1 MKRNSLFAILISA
14 LFIPL
19 FVLQVQA
26 QSVPRSTV
34 SGFVFDPYRR
44 PVPDIRVELM
54 NEVNSVLQR
63 TRTDGSGRFIFSN
76 LSSGRFT
83 IKVLSM
89 GTDFEEQTQDFEVAG
104 IGAFGRQ
111 LTDNVQKDIHLR
123 FRKENASVGAGAIF
137 VQDVPDEAKLLYEGA
152 VSDLA
157 ANRVNEASGRLEG
170 ALKVFPTYY
179 LALEKL
185 GLIYMSQQK
194 FENARDVLTKAVAV
208 NPRSFNGWYGLSYA
222 NYVLKQAG
230 AAVQAAQK
238 AVSLNSQ
245 SADAQLFCGLSLR
258 QAKRYEEAEKSLRQA
273 DKLFKGQS
281 PDVHW
286 NLALLYAHNL
296 RRYNDAATA
305 LELYLTVTP
314 DHPKAEDIRKLIKRY
329 RENPPKE

>member
-1 MKRNSLFAILISA
+1 MKKNSLYAALIGA
-14 LFIPL
+14 LLVPL
-19 FVLQVQA
+19 FVIQVQA
-26 QSVPRSTV
+26 QSTPRSTA

-63 TRTDGSGRFIFSN
+63 TRTDGSGRFFFSN
-76 LSSGRFT
+76 LSSGRF
-83 IKVLSM
+83 IIRVLSV
-89 GTDFEEQTQDFEVAG
+89 GTDFEEQTQDIEIAG

-137 VQDVPDEAKLLYEGA
+137 VQDVPDEAKFLFEGA
-152 VSDLA
+152 VSDLQ
-157 ANRVNEASGRLEG
+157 ANRTQAATDRLES

-179 LALEKL
+179 SALEKL
-185 GLIYMSQQK
+185 GLIYIGQEK
-194 FENARDVLTKAVAV
+194 FENAREVFTKAVAV
-208 NPRSFNGWYGLSYA
+208 NSRSFNGWYGLSYA
-222 NYVLKQAG
+222 NFVLKHAA
-230 AAVQAAQK
+230 AAVEAAQK

-245 SADAQLFCGLSLR
+245 SADAQLFYGLSLR

-296 RRYNDAATA
+296 KRYNDAATE
-305 LELYLTVTP
+305 LELYLTITP
-314 DHPKAEDIRKLIKRY
+314 DHPNAENIRKLIKQY
-329 RENPPKE
+329 RENPPK